1 MLTLTRRVGES
12 ILIGDNVEIV
22 VKEIRRNQVRIG
34 IIAPLDVQII
44 RSELKGDEDEED
56 DVSFSTPV
64 VLGKASP

>member
-44 RSELKGDEDEED
+44 RSELKGDEGEEG
-56 DVSFSTPV
+56 DVPFSTPV